1 MLDLAS
7 LTSPGLDASGKT
19 GSAII
24 VACPTLVNNPVCRPV
39 PSRAR
44 SGYLGRNQGEAGCPW
59 EVVCARVCAR
69 ARVCVSVCV
78 CVCLCVCQMNFTP
91 AYCISALKQAAGK

>member
-59 EVVCARVCAR
+59 VVVCARVCVRAR
-69 ARVCVSVCV
+69 ACVNLCVS
-78 CVCLCVCQMNFTP
+78 VCLCVCQMNFTP

>member
-59 EVVCARVCAR
+59 VVVCVRIC
-69 ARVCVSVCV
+69 VCV